1 LRILILVVPQAV
13 RDGYG
18 EFLIGKGITH
28 QDQYTCQKWLR
39 FYLDFCSKYQH
50 DATSSGSLDA
60 FLIKL
65 TEKKQPH
72 QQKNLAQKAVRF
84 YQSFMAQSS
93 PEQGSESQTGLRI
106 AGTQKGIPPTI
117 TEKIPDSSSNVNV
130 GEGIKPL
137 ICQTFTLLH
146 LAVHGPR
153 STRGLNVP
161 YVSGTTAK
169 KGCACFYLIFQS
181 AHSGL
186 DE

>member
-1 LRILILVVPQAV
+1 LVIPQAV

-39 FYLDFCSKYQH
+39 FYVDFCSTYQH

-84 YQSFMAQSS
+84 TKASWRKAPPNKAQKAK
-93 PEQGSESQTGLRI
+93 QT
-106 AGTQKGIPPTI
+106 
-117 TEKIPDSSSNVNV
+117 
-130 GEGIKPL
+130 
-137 ICQTFTLLH
+137 
-146 LAVHGPR
+146 
-153 STRGLNVP
+153 
-161 YVSGTTAK
+161 
-169 KGCACFYLIFQS
+169 
-181 AHSGL
+181 
-186 DE
+186 